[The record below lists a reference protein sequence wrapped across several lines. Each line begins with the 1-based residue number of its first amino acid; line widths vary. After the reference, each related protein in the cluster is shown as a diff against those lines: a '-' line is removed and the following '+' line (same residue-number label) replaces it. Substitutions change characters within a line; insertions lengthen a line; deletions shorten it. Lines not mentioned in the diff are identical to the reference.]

1 MWYYGFFWHDSCC
14 SDLLSMVD
22 PLTSKQILSLFAQG
36 SPAEEIASV
45 LNIEL
50 PLVELTLTAH
60 QVGDRDITDEQLAL
74 LRGRAFS
81 LALQNDDISV
91 AARMTQYLIDRDKP
105 AKPSSISPVIAIN
118 NAIIQANQNF
128 EKLKEEYS

>member
-1 MWYYGFFWHDSCC
+1 
-14 SDLLSMVD
+14 MVD